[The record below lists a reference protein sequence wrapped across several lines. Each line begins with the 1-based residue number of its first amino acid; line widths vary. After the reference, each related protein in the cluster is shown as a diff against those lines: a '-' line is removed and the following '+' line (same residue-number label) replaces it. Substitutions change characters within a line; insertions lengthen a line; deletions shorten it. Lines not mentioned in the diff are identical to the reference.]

1 MKYKYNPIN
10 SIFKEENVTLKV
22 VESKDNGRTC
32 HGCWYNGRSIVN
44 GKEKRNYGASCYL
57 HKHLCTPTLRKDKKQ
72 VIFVEVK
79 S

>member
-10 SIFKEENVTLKV
+10 SIFKEGQVTLKV

-44 GKEKRNYGASCYL
+44 GKRNYGASCYL
-57 HKHLCTPTLRKDKKQ
+57 HKHLCTPMLRKDKKQ